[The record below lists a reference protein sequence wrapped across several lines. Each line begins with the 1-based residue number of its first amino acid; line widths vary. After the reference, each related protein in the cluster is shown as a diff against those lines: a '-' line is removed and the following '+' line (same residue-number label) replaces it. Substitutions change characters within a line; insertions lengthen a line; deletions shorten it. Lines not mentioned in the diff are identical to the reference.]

1 MMRQMRAATK
11 PIMLVTAGAFVAL
24 MVFQWGMDITGQSS
38 GGLGEIGRVNSDAV
52 MYTEYMAAYRNLYDE
67 IQSSQEEPVSSQQNK
82 EIEDA
87 AFDEVVNQLLI
98 RQELRR
104 RGIGVSDQE
113 ISQAAQLSPPG
124 ELRPQFTDE
133 DGQFDFTGY
142 QIFLATLPADQLL
155 LLEAYYRDVI
165 PRGKL
170 LRQVSAGI
178 YLSGAELWQSWKDQ
192 SEQVEVRYMAFEPA
206 TRYEDA
212 QFSIPN
218 SDIEGYYRD
227 KQEEFEVPAR
237 AAVKV
242 VVLDKTPTTADTMA
256 SGERAIEIRQEL
268 LDGADFAETAQQ
280 ASADQGSAQLGGE
293 LGVFP
298 KGRMMG
304 TFDSTVFSAPVGQLT
319 EPVKTAFGF
328 HIIEIQERWG
338 QDSAQ
343 ARHVLVPIQRT
354 NESEIALL
362 TLADSIEDLG
372 ESMVMEDV
380 GTNAGVDVQTVDISQ
395 NFPFLVGAG
404 QISEGADWIFEE
416 ALVGD
421 ISPVFETP
429 QAFYMLELL
438 SSEPEGV
445 LPLEEARATIESIL
459 LFDSKMSQAEVEG
472 QAAVARIRS
481 GETLEDVAADLGL
494 EVRDTGL
501 FSRSDFVPG
510 LGRQNATIGS
520 AFGLR
525 SGEVSE
531 VITTPTNTFIM
542 ELVGYVPADSAA
554 WISQRTQQRQTQVF
568 ILQQQRLQ
576 EWIDALRAA
585 ARIIDRRDE
594 VLAPTDENTVQ
605 LPLIF

>member
-1 MMRQMRAATK
+1 M
-11 PIMLVTAGAFVAL
+11 IVTAAAFVAL
-24 MVFQWGMDITGQSS
+24 MVFEWGMDVSGQSS

-67 IQSSQEEPVSSQQNK
+67 VQASQEEPISSQQNT

-133 DGQFDFTGY
+133 EGQFDFNGY
-142 QIFLATLPADQLL
+142 QIFLATLPAEQLL

-178 YLSGAELWQSWKDQ
+178 YLSDAELWQLWKDQ
-192 SEQVEVRYMAFEPA
+192 NEQVEVRYLAFDPA
-206 TRYEDA
+206 NRYEDG
-212 QFSIPN
+212 QFSI
-218 SDIEGYYRD
+218 SDSEIEEYYRD
-227 KQEEFEVPAR
+227 QQEEFEVPAR

-242 VVLDKTPTTADTMA
+242 IVLDKTPTAADTTA
-256 SGERAIEIRQEL
+256 SGERADEIRQEL
-268 LDGADFAETAQQ
+268 LDGADFAETARQT
-280 ASADQGSAQLGGE
+280 SADQGSAELGGE

-298 KGRMMG
+298 KGRMTG
-304 TFDSTVFSAPVGQLT
+304 AFDSTVFSTPVGELT
-319 EPVKTAFGF
+319 EPIKTAFGY
-328 HIIEIQERWG
+328 HVIEIQERWG

-343 ARHVLVPIQRT
+343 ARHVLVPVERT
-354 NESEIALL
+354 DESEIALL

-372 ESMVMEDV
+372 ESMVMEEV
-380 GTNAGVDVQTVDISQ
+380 GAAAGVNVQTVDISQ

-404 QISEGADWIFEE
+404 QISEGADWVFEE
-416 ALVGD
+416 ASAGD
-421 ISPVFETP
+421 VSPVFETT
-429 QAFYMLELL
+429 QAFYMLELV

-445 LPLEEARATIESIL
+445 LPLEQASAAIESTL
-459 LFDSKMSQAEVEG
+459 LFERKMSQARVDG

-481 GETLEDVAADLGL
+481 GETLEDIAEDLGL
-494 EVRDTGL
+494 EISDTGL
-501 FSRSDFVPG
+501 FSRSSFVPG
-510 LGRQNATIGS
+510 LGRQNSAIGA

-531 VITTPTNTFIM
+531 VVTTPTNAFILD
-542 ELVGYVPADSAA
+542 LVGYIPADSAA
-554 WISQRTQQRQTQVF
+554 WISQRVEQRQTQVL

-585 ARIIDRRDE
+585 ARIVDRRDV
-594 VLAPTDENTVQ
+594 VLAPADEDVVQ
-605 LPLIF
+605 LPMVF

>member
-510 LGRQNATIGS
+510 LGRQNAAIGS